1 MGKNVGKDVGGSVSI
16 IAIAGFKLGNIV
28 GVTVLLMLTMKEKW
42 RKSLVSDKLDSMA
55 N

>member
-28 GVTVLLMLTMKEKW
+28 GVTVLFDDEDERGMRERVW
-42 RKSLVSDKLDSMA
+42 
-55 N
+55 

>member
-28 GVTVLLMLTMKEKW
+28 GVTVLFYVDGTRGMRERVW
-42 RKSLVSDKLDSMA
+42 
-55 N
+55 

>member
-28 GVTVLLMLTMKEKW
+28 GVTVLFMLMKEES
-42 RKSLVSDKLDSMA
+42 RKSL
-55 N
+55 